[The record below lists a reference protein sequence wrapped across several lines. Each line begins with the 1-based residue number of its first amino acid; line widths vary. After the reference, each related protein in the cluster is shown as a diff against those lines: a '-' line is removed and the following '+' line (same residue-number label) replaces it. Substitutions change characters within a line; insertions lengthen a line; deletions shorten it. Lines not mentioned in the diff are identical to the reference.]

1 MQLDNLTFK
10 AQAALQEAQHV
21 AHRYSQQLTL
31 DLDKSAKQHLARDS
45 YDPQFGARPLER
57 TIQKK
62 LLDPLSLRL
71 LKGKFNGPHHQGHG

>member
-71 LKGKFNGPHHQGHG
+71 LKGKFNGRHHQGHG